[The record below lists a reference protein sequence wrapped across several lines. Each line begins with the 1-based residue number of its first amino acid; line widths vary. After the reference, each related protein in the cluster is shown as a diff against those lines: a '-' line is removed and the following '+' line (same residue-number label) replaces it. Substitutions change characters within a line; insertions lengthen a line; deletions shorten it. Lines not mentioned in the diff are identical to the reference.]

1 MRINKVFWLPVF
13 HFADSLPFPLYICR
27 NSYYNHRGLK
37 QKTIY
42 LIRHGETDY
51 NRQGI
56 VQGSGVDSDLNAMGQ
71 TQALAF
77 HQAYQHIPFAKVYTS
92 KLRRTMQSVRFFID
106 AGIPYESYE
115 GLNEISWG
123 AREGKTPNSFDNEYY
138 RTLIE
143 NWAAGHTDYPTEDGE
158 SPEQVARRQK
168 PVIDLILSRPDE
180 NPVLVCMHGR
190 AIRILLAWL
199 MNESLATM
207 DLYEHSNLCLYKL
220 NYAYDTNEFTIE
232 VSNDS
237 THLLALVVHQ

>member
-1 MRINKVFWLPVF
+1 M
-13 HFADSLPFPLYICR
+13 
-27 NSYYNHRGLK
+27 K

-71 TQALAF
+71 AQAQAF
-77 HQAYQHIPFAKVYTS
+77 YQAYQHIPFAKVYTS
-92 KLRRTMQSVRFFID
+92 KLRRTRQSVRQFIE
-106 AGIPYESYE
+106 AGIPHESYA

-123 AREGKTPNSFDNEYY
+123 AREGKMPNSFDNEYY

-143 NWAAGHTDYPTEDGE
+143 NWAAGHTDYPTEEGE
-158 SPEQVARRQK
+158 SPNEVARRQK

-180 NPVLVCMHGR
+180 NPVLICMHGR
-190 AIRILLAWL
+190 AIRILLSWL

-207 DLYEHSNLCLYKL
+207 DHYEHSNLCLYKL
-220 NYAYDTNEFTIE
+220 TYDYETATFRID

-237 THLLALVVHQ
+237 THLLALVMHP